1 MDNQYRILFAE
12 DDKALRDIT
21 TLFLR
26 KNGFAVDTAE
36 DGNEADAYAEQNRY
50 DLIILDIMMPGKD
63 GKEVCRAIRKKYDVP
78 VIFLTALNAE
88 DVIVRSYEIGA
99 DEYVTKPFS
108 NAILLA
114 KITAL
119 INRYHGLTVQSGI
132 VREGNLVIEPAR
144 RRVTVN
150 GSVAEL
156 SPKEY
161 ELLLLL
167 IENRGHILSRTQIL
181 DRVWGADYAGYERTV
196 DNHVKKLRIALGA
209 EGVHLRTA
217 IKAGYYWEGE
227 T

>member
-1 MDNQYRILFAE
+1 MSYRILLAE
-12 DDKALRDIT
+12 DEPGLR
-21 TLFLR
+21 
-26 KNGFAVDTAE
+26 NMTAE
-36 DGNEADAYAEQNRY
+36 YLRGQGFTVDAVRDGEEAEWAVNQNRY
-50 DLIILDIMMPGKD
+50 DAVILDIMMPKRNGQ
-63 GKEVCRAIRKKYDVP
+63 EVCCTIRERYDVP

-114 KITAL
+114 KVTAL

-144 RRVTVN
+144 RRVTIN